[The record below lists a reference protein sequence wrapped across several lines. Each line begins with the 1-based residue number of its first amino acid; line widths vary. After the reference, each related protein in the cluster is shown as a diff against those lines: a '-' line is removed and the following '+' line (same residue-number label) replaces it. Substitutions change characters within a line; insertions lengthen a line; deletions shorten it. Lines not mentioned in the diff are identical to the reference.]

1 MQIHPF
7 FADYIKKIRAL
18 HDQIRTEISDLPQE
32 ALDWSLST
40 DDNSIAVLTV
50 HIAGAYQFWFSDV
63 IAGIPSG
70 RDRAAEFLTSDQPA
84 LAILQKLDQSMDL
97 IEAVLRPLT
106 LEDLISTRISPR
118 DGKSYSVGW
127 AILHVIEHTALH
139 LGHLQ
144 ITRQMWEARNDTA

>member
-1 MQIHPF
+1 MQQLSF
-7 FADYIKKIRAL
+7 FADYIEKIRAL
-18 HDQIRTEISDLPQE
+18 HNLIRTEISDLPQE
-32 ALDWSLST
+32 ALDWSRAT
-40 DDNSIAVLTV
+40 GDNSVAVLTV
-50 HIAGAYQFWFSDV
+50 HISGAYKYWFSDI

-70 RDRAAEFLTSDQPA
+70 RDRDAEFLTSNQPA
-84 LAILQKLDQSMDL
+84 HAILQKLDQSMEL
-97 IEAVLRPLT
+97 IETVISQLT

-127 AILHVIEHTALH
+127 AMLHVYEHTALH